1 MTTTIRPALT
11 PAQWK
16 EHRAG
21 AVFVH
26 VVDDETHVVVA
37 DPDNQLVS
45 VSGPSEVFA
54 LMALAND
61 ALPDDDP
68 RKLTRADVAL
78 LNALLVKI
86 DAREPSGMLA
96 IAEALRDKV
105 AALLP
110 PR

>member
-11 PAQWK
+11 PAQWE

-21 AVFVH
+21 AVFLH

-45 VSGPSEVFA
+45 VSGPSELFA

-61 ALPDDDP
+61 ALP
-68 RKLTRADVAL
+68 TTIGA
-78 LNALLVKI
+78 
-86 DAREPSGMLA
+86 S
-96 IAEALRDKV
+96 
-105 AALLP
+105 
-110 PR
+110 

>member
-37 DPDNQLVS
+37 EPDESTGQR
-45 VSGPSEVFA
+45 E
-54 LMALAND
+54 
-61 ALPDDDP
+61 
-68 RKLTRADVAL
+68 RA
-78 LNALLVKI
+78 
-86 DAREPSGMLA
+86 E
-96 IAEALRDKV
+96 
-105 AALLP
+105 
-110 PR
+110 